1 MKVTA
6 IIAAAGNSS
15 RFGTDK
21 LLEKLGSDT
30 VLEMSI
36 KAFSQNKAVN
46 EIIVVTSQEN
56 VDYVKK
62 LGIEKVVKVVLGG
75 QSRVDSVKRGMLYAK
90 ETDYVLI
97 HDGAR
102 PLVSQQLINDVISS
116 TFLYGASAPCTRLKE
131 SIKVVNGEFIDR
143 TIERSSAMAV
153 QTPQGFLYRDYAA
166 AIKKS
171 TGEETDDCQ
180 IAENSGIKIAC
191 VEGDY
196 KNIKITT
203 REDIVTAKSLLGFAQ
218 YRIGHGYDVHCLKRG
233 EHLILC
239 GVKIPFEMGL
249 VGHSDA
255 DVAIH
260 AAADAVLGAA
270 GLGDIGRH
278 FPDTDDKYK
287 GANSMELFKTCC
299 EMARKNGYLVS
310 NIDITIVAQQ
320 PKLAGYIEDMRAN
333 TAAAAGVSNE
343 QVNVKATT
351 EEGLGF
357 TGEFKGISAHAVA
370 MLILE

>member
-1 MKVTA
+1 MRVTA
-6 IIAAAGNSS
+6 IIVAAGSS
-15 RFGTDK
+15 TRFGSDK

-36 KAFSQNKAVN
+36 RAFEENKSVN
-46 EIIVVTSQEN
+46 DIVVVTTQDRVN
-56 VDYVKK
+56 YIKK
-62 LGIEKVVKVVLGG
+62 LGFEKVRKVVLGG
-75 QSRVDSVKRGMLYAK
+75 ETRADSVKRGMIYIK
-90 ETDYVLI
+90 DTDYVLI

-102 PLVSQQLINDVISS
+102 PLVSQRVINDVVSS
-116 TFLYGASAPCTRLKE
+116 VFLYGAAAPFTELKE
-131 SIKVVNGEFIDR
+131 SIKIVNDDFVVN
-143 TIERSSAMAV
+143 TIERSSARAV
-153 QTPQGFLYRDYAA
+153 QTPQGFLYRDYADA
-166 AIKKS
+166 LKKADGS
-171 TGEETDDCQ
+171 ETDDCQ
-180 IAENSGIKIAC
+180 IAEKFGMKIAC
-191 VEGDY
+191 VNGDY
-196 KNIKITT
+196 ANIKITT
-203 REDIVTAKSLLGFAQ
+203 REDIVTAKSLLGFSKF
-218 YRIGHGYDVHCLKRG
+218 RVGHGYDVHTLRRG

-270 GLGDIGRH
+270 ALGDIGRH

-287 GANSMELFKTCC
+287 GANSMELFAECC
-299 EMARKNGYLVS
+299 KMAKDKGYSLL
-310 NIDITIVAQQ
+310 NLDLTIVAQQ
-320 PKLAGYIEDMRAN
+320 PKLAAYIEEMRAN
-333 TAAAAGVSNE
+333 VAAAAEITVD

-370 MLILE
+370 LITLE